1 MWAEVGHAQSASG
14 ESFYV
19 AVQVA
24 VAQTARVFLW
34 PVRVQKTEPLEKW
47 KKCCK
52 HNSSWLWQVCS
63 YVFFKNAF
71 SFFLV

>member
-1 MWAEVGHAQSASG
+1 MWAEDGHAQSASG

-34 PVRVQKTEPLEKW
+34 PVRVQKMELLEKW
-47 KKCCK
+47 KKHSK

-63 YVFFKNAF
+63 IYSVFR
-71 SFFLV
+71 FFLV